1 MKKSD
6 IAMII
11 LIASISMVAAY
22 FVVKSIP
29 IFQSTSEPKQVSTF
43 EEILPTVKEAD
54 PAVFNDDA
62 INPTVEV
69 FIGGNPD
76 QSNQQSGQ

>member
-11 LIASISMVAAY
+11 LIASISMVVAY

-29 IFQSTSEPKQVSTF
+29 IFQTTNEPKQVKTF
-43 EEILPTVKEAD
+43 TKITPNVDEPD
-54 PAVFNDDA
+54 PEVFNAGA

-69 FIGGNPD
+69 FIGGA
-76 QSNQQSGQ
+76 QSNPQTGQ

>member
-1 MKKSD
+1 
-6 IAMII
+6 MII

-29 IFQSTSEPKQVSTF
+29 IFQSTNEPKQVSTF
-43 EEILPTVKEAD
+43 EEITSTVEEPDPTV
-54 PAVFNDDA
+54 FNAEA

-69 FIGGNPD
+69 FIGGNTPA
-76 QSNQQSGQ
+76 QPNQQPGR

>member
-11 LIASISMVAAY
+11 LIASISMIIAY

-29 IFQSTSEPKQVSTF
+29 VFQSTSEPKKVSTF
-43 EEILPTVKEAD
+43 TEIKSNVAEPDQE
-54 PAVFNDDA
+54 VFNSNA

-69 FIGGNPD
+69 FIGGA
-76 QSNQQSGQ
+76 QSGDTTGQ

>member
-11 LIASISMVAAY
+11 LIASISMIVAY
-22 FVVKSIP
+22 FVVKSLP
-29 IFQSTSEPKQVSTF
+29 MFQTTNQPKQVSTF
-43 EEILPTVKEAD
+43 EQISPNVDEPD
-54 PAVFNDDA
+54 PEVFNTDA

-69 FIGGNPD
+69 FIGGGATA
-76 QSNQQSGQ
+76 NQAGQ